1 MIDKIGGMG
10 AALLGYVVGS
20 LPLGFLIAR
29 GRGGIDLR
37 RVGSGN
43 VGATNVYRS
52 AGRWLAVIVL
62 LTDMAKGAASALL
75 ARALFGSHEQAAALA
90 GLAAVVGH
98 IYPVWL
104 RFVGGKG
111 VAVAFGVFSVLAP
124 LATAVAAVVFVAA
137 TWVTRYV
144 SLGSV
149 LATITLP
156 AIEWSRGTQDGVALA
171 AVGAAS
177 LILFRHRGNIVRLIR
192 GTERRLG
199 QRVVVNP

>member
-1 MIDKIGGMG
+1 VG

-37 RVGSGN
+37 QVGSGN

-52 AGRWLAVIVL
+52 AGRWLGLLVL
-62 LTDMAKGAASALL
+62 LVDMAKGASSALL
-75 ARALFGSHEQAAALA
+75 ARALFAPAHEHAEALA
-90 GLAAVVGH
+90 GLGAVVGH

-124 LATAVAAVVFVAA
+124 YATAVAALVFVVA
-137 TWVTRYV
+137 TWATRYV
-144 SLGSV
+144 SVGSL
-149 LATITLP
+149 LATLTLP
-156 AIEWSRGTQDGVALA
+156 AVEWSRGTQGGVGLA
-171 AVGAAS
+171 AVGAAT
-177 LILFRHRGNIVRLIR
+177 LILFRHRGNVLRLLR

-199 QRVVVNP
+199 QRATVNP

>member
-1 MIDKIGGMG
+1 M
-10 AALLGYVVGS
+10 APALLGYFLGS

-29 GRGGIDLR
+29 GRGGVDVR

-43 VGATNVYRS
+43 VGAANVYRS
-52 AGRWLAVIVL
+52 AGRWLGVL
-62 LTDMAKGAASALL
+62 VLFVDMAKGAGTALL
-75 ARALFGSHEQAAALA
+75 AGTYFAASHEHAGALA

-111 VAVAFGVFSVLAP
+111 VAVAFGVFAVLAP
-124 LATAVAAVVFVAA
+124 IATAIAATVFVAA

-149 LATITLP
+149 LATVTLP
-156 AIEWSRGTQDGVALA
+156 AMEWSLGAPDAVSLAASGVAA
-171 AVGAAS
+171 
-177 LILFRHRGNIVRLIR
+177 LILFRHRGNIARLAR

-199 QRVVVNP
+199 QRAIANS

>member
-1 MIDKIGGMG
+1 MTAAIIG
-10 AALLGYVVGS
+10 YIVGS

-43 VGATNVYRS
+43 VGAANVYRS
-52 AGRWLAVIVL
+52 AGRSLGVTVML
-62 LTDMAKGAASALL
+62 VDMCKGAGGVLL
-75 ARALFGSHEQAAALA
+75 ARHLLGGPAEGVAALA
-90 GLAAVVGH
+90 GLGAVIGH

-111 VAVAFGVFSVLAP
+111 VAVACGVFALLAP
-124 LATAVAAVVFVAA
+124 VATAVAAAVFVLA
-137 TWVTRYV
+137 TWITRYV

-149 LATITLP
+149 LATMTLP
-156 AIEWSRGTQDGVALA
+156 AVEWTRVGPDPVTLA
-171 AVGAAS
+171 ATAAS
-177 LILFRHRGNIVRLIR
+177 ALILFRHRGNLARILR

-199 QRVVVNP
+199 QRAAVNS

>member
-1 MIDKIGGMG
+1 MS
-10 AALLGYVVGS
+10 AALLGYFVGS

-29 GRGGIDLR
+29 GRGGVDLR

-52 AGRWLAVIVL
+52 AGRWLGLLVL
-62 LTDMAKGAASALL
+62 LVDVAKGAGSALL
-75 ARALFGSHEQAAALA
+75 ARGLFGPSQEHAEALA
-90 GLAAVVGH
+90 GLAAVIGH

-111 VAVAFGVFSVLAP
+111 VAVAFGVFAILAP
-124 LATAVAAVVFVAA
+124 LSTAVAAGVFIAA

-144 SLGSV
+144 SLGSI
-149 LATITLP
+149 LATVTLP
-156 AIEWSRGTQDGVALA
+156 AVEWSRGANDGVALA
-171 AVGAAS
+171 AMGAAS
-177 LILFRHRGNIVRLIR
+177 LILFRHRGNVARLLQ

-199 QRVVVNP
+199 QRAAVNP

>member
-1 MIDKIGGMG
+1 VGTVTS
-10 AALLGYVVGS
+10 ALVGYIVGS

-29 GRGGIDLR
+29 LRRGIDLR

-43 VGATNVYRS
+43 VGAANVYRS
-52 AGRWLAVIVL
+52 AGRSLGVAVMLV
-62 LTDMAKGAASALL
+62 DVCKGAGGVLL
-75 ARALFGSHEQAAALA
+75 ARLLEGGSSEGVALA
-90 GLAAVVGH
+90 GLGAVVGH

-111 VAVAFGVFSVLAP
+111 VAVACGVFALLAP
-124 LATAVAAVVFVAA
+124 VATIVAAAVFVVA

-149 LATITLP
+149 LATLALP
-156 AIEWSRGTQDGVALA
+156 AVEWTRVGPDPVTLVAT
-171 AVGAAS
+171 AVSA
-177 LILFRHRGNIVRLIR
+177 LVLFRHRGNLARILQ

-199 QRVVVNP
+199 QRAAVNS

>member
-1 MIDKIGGMG
+1 M
-10 AALLGYVVGS
+10 APALLGYLLGS

-29 GRGGIDLR
+29 CRGGVDLR

-52 AGRWLAVIVL
+52 AGRWLGVL
-62 LTDMAKGAASALL
+62 VLVVDMAKGAGSALL
-75 ARALFGSHEQAAALA
+75 ARALFAPGHEHAEAVA

-98 IYPVWL
+98 IYPLWL

-111 VAVAFGVFSVLAP
+111 VAVAFGVFAVLAP
-124 LATAVAAVVFVAA
+124 LATAIAASVFAA
-137 TWVTRYV
+137 TTWATRYV

-149 LATITLP
+149 LATVTLP
-156 AIEWSRGTQDGVALA
+156 AVQWSYGASDAVSLA
-171 AVGAAS
+171 ATGAAM
-177 LILFRHRGNIVRLIR
+177 LILFRHRGNIARLVR

-199 QRVVVNP
+199 QQAIAN

>member
-1 MIDKIGGMG
+1 M
-10 AALLGYVVGS
+10 APALLGYFLGS

-29 GRGGIDLR
+29 GRGGVDVR

-43 VGATNVYRS
+43 VGAANVYRS
-52 AGRWLAVIVL
+52 AGRWLGVL
-62 LTDMAKGAASALL
+62 VLFVDMAKGAGTALL
-75 ARALFGSHEQAAALA
+75 AGTYFAASHEHAGALA

-111 VAVAFGVFSVLAP
+111 VAVAFGVFAVLAP
-124 LATAVAAVVFVAA
+124 MATAIAATVFVAA

-149 LATITLP
+149 LATVTLP
-156 AIEWSRGTQDGVALA
+156 AMEWSLGAPDAVSLAASGVAA
-171 AVGAAS
+171 
-177 LILFRHRGNIVRLIR
+177 LILFRHRGNIARLAR

-199 QRVVVNP
+199 QRAIANS

>member
-1 MIDKIGGMG
+1 MNSVS
-10 AALLGYVVGS
+10 AALIGYAIGS

-52 AGRWLAVIVL
+52 AGPALAVLVML
-62 LTDMAKGAASALL
+62 VDVAKGAGGVIL
-75 ARALFGSHEQAAALA
+75 ARLLTVSPEPHTEALA
-90 GLAAVVGH
+90 GLTAVIGH
-98 IYPVWL
+98 VYPVWL

-111 VAVAFGVFSVLAP
+111 VAVACGVFAVLAP
-124 LATAVAAVVFVAA
+124 VATAGAAVVFVVA
-137 TWVTRYV
+137 TVLTKYV

-149 LATITLP
+149 LATVALP
-156 AIEWSRGTQDGVALA
+156 ALEWIRGGEPAVGVAA
-171 AVGAAS
+171 ACAAA
-177 LILFRHRGNIVRLIR
+177 LILFRHRGNIRRLAL

-199 QRVVVNP
+199 QRAPVNP